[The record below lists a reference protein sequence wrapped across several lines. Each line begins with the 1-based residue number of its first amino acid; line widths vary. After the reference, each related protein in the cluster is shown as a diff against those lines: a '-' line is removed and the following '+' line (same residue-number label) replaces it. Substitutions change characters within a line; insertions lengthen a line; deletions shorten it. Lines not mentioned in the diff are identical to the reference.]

1 MLNRILAVIRREYL
15 ERVRTKAFWISTLLV
30 PIFLGAVMI
39 LPAWLAARG
48 GGEFSVAVLDLSGRF
63 FDPIQVE
70 IDRLLAGDDEK
81 LTVTLVRQDPGADP
95 GAARERLKNE
105 VHNKRF
111 DGVLVIPATMPDEG
125 QPEYVAPNVAA
136 FKLLSVLERSVNSV
150 MVADRLTGAG
160 LDPDQVRELTHRVG
174 LKTLKLGKG
183 GEETSDRGQTFMLA
197 YVFMMIIYVTVLMY
211 GIYVMRGVL
220 EEKSSHVVEVI
231 ISTVKPFEL
240 MLGKILGIGAVG
252 LTQFLIWAI
261 LMAAI
266 SAPGM
271 VSAMGM
277 GDIGLPTIPIQ
288 LLFFFVVF
296 FVLGFLLY
304 GTLYAGIG
312 AAFDTEQ
319 EAQNFQGL
327 VTMLLIVP
335 MVLMIQIINQPD
347 GTLSVVLS
355 MFPFFTPML
364 MFLRMTLVPV
374 PAWQVAASVVLMLGA
389 ILASTWIVAKI
400 YRVGILMHG
409 SKPKLKDLIRWVK
422 EA

>member
-1 MLNRILAVIRREYL
+1 MWARIKAIIRREYL
-15 ERVRTKAFWISTLLV
+15 ERVRTKAFWISTLVV
-30 PIFLGAVMI
+30 PFFLGAVMI
-39 LPAWLAARG
+39 LPAYLAARG
-48 GGEFSVAVLDLSGRF
+48 GGEFSVAVIDLSGRF
-63 FDPIQVE
+63 FDPVQTEV
-70 IDRLLAGDDEK
+70 DRMLEGDDEK
-81 LTVTLVRQDPGADP
+81 LSIALHQQDPGADP
-95 GAARERLKNE
+95 EATRERIKDRVQHKE
-105 VHNKRF
+105 F
-111 DGVLVIPATMPDEG
+111 DGMLVIPAEMPDEG

-136 FKLLSVLERSVNSV
+136 FKLLTVLERSVNNV

-160 LDPDQVRELTHRVG
+160 LDPEKVRELTKRVG
-174 LKTLKLGKG
+174 LKTMKLGKG
-183 GEETSDRGQTFMLA
+183 GEETRDRGQSFIIA
-197 YVFMMIIYVTVLMY
+197 YVFMMIIYITVLMY

-220 EEKSSHVVEVI
+220 EEKSSHVVEVV

-252 LTQFLIWAI
+252 LTQFLIWAV

-266 SAPGM
+266 SAPGAM
-271 VSAMGM
+271 SAVGISGM
-277 GDIGLPTIPIQ
+277 ELPTVPAQ
-288 LLFFFVVF
+288 VLFFFVVY

-327 VTMLLIVP
+327 ITMFLVVP
-335 MVLMIQIINQPD
+335 LVLMMQILNQPD

-355 MFPFFTPML
+355 LIPFFTPML
-364 MFLRMTLVPV
+364 MFLRITLTPV
-374 PAWQVAASVVLMLGA
+374 PAIQLVASVVLMIGA
-389 ILASTWIVAKI
+389 ILACTWVVAKI

-409 SKPKLKDLIRWVK
+409 SKPKLKDLIRWVR

>member
-1 MLNRILAVIRREYL
+1 MWARIFAIIRREYL

-30 PIFLGAVMI
+30 PFFLGAVMI
-39 LPAWLAARG
+39 LPAYLAARG
-48 GGEFSVAVLDLSGRF
+48 GGEFSVAVIDLSGRF
-63 FDPIQVE
+63 FDPIRDE
-70 IDRLLAGDDEK
+70 IDRLLSGNDEK
-81 LTVTLVRQDPGADP
+81 LSVTLVLQDPGPDP
-95 GAARERLKNE
+95 GATRERLKNE
-105 VHNKRF
+105 VQNKRF

-136 FKLLSVLERSVNSV
+136 FKLLNVLERSINSV
-150 MVADRLTGAG
+150 MVANRLTGAG

-183 GEETSDRGQTFMLA
+183 GEETRDQGQSFMLA
-197 YVFMMIIYVTVLMY
+197 YIFVMIIYMTVLMY

-252 LTQFLIWAI
+252 LTQFLIWSV
-261 LMAAI
+261 LMAAV

-277 GDIGLPTIPIQ
+277 GDIGLPTIPVQ
-288 LLFFFVVF
+288 LLVFFVVY

-304 GTLYAGIG
+304 GTLYAGVG

-347 GTLSVVLS
+347 GTLAVVLS
-355 MFPFFTPML
+355 LFPFFTPML
-364 MFLRMTLVPV
+364 MFLRLTLVPV
-374 PAWQVAASVVLMLGA
+374 PAWQVAASVVLMVAA
-389 ILASTWIVAKI
+389 ILACTWIVAKI

-409 SKPKLKDLIRWVK
+409 SKPKLKDLIRWVR